1 VGLNCVLDRAI
12 PGDSFYSACDR
23 AWRTWNVAYER
34 QKIWF
39 VWASCGGCSNAGD
52 PGFSLVAPV
61 FCSDHAK
68 LETAL
73 NAAESMIEIGNI
85 YQENCIDTIGRMPDD
100 FVDMTITSPPYD
112 DLRDYNGYHFPV
124 EDIAAALFQKTKPG
138 GVVIWVVGDRTV
150 NGDETLTSFRHA
162 LTFQEAGFKVHDT
175 MIYVKNNPI
184 PSDCGKRYRQ
194 AFEYMFCF
202 SKGQPKTFNPITAPT
217 KSAGQKITAF
227 RITGKGRGNVPD
239 EDIGRE
245 IKSERKVSNIFAYNV
260 GTSSSKDKI
269 AFQHPAI
276 FPEKLVEDQILT
288 WTNEGDLVYD
298 CFMGSGTTA
307 KMAQE
312 LGRKWLGS
320 EISADYVKI
329 AKERLKQQPPKLE
342 FSASK

>member
-1 VGLNCVLDRAI
+1 MGYDIRI
-12 PGDSFYSACDR
+12 K
-23 AWRTWNVAYER
+23 TM
-34 QKIWF
+34 
-39 VWASCGGCSNAGD
+39 
-52 PGFSLVAPV
+52 
-61 FCSDHAK
+61 K
-68 LETAL
+68 LFH
-73 NAAESMIEIGNI
+73 I
-85 YQENCIDTIGRMPDD
+85 YPENCLRTMERMEDECL
-100 FVDMTITSPPYD
+100 DMTITSPPYD

-124 EDIAAALFQKTKPG
+124 EDIAASLFRKTMPG

-150 NGDETLTSFRHA
+150 RGDETLSSFHHA
-162 LTFQEAGFKVHDT
+162 ITFQRTGFKVHDT
-175 MIYVKNNPI
+175 MLYVKNNPI

-202 SKGQPKTFNPITAPT
+202 SKGQPKTFNPITEPT

-245 IKSERKVSNIFAYNV
+245 IKTERKVSNIFYYNV

-276 FPEKLVEDQILT
+276 FPEQLVSDQIVS

-307 KMAQE
+307 KVAHY
-312 LGRKWLGS
+312 LNRKWVGS
-320 EISADYVKI
+320 EISEEYVAI
-329 AKERLKQQPPKLE
+329 AKERLKPHLNKLE
-342 FSASK
+342 FSAVK